1 MGDWDQVR
9 IIREIMGEA
18 DKDLAEVAAAV
29 ERDAKASTAFKDKTG
44 TLRKSIKKQ
53 KSRYPNGGWIVK
65 ADAPHAHLIEY
76 GHGGKNPAPAHPF
89 LRPARDKN
97 ISYMRKIMG
106 AK

>member
-1 MGDWDQVR
+1 MDWNQVR

-29 ERDAKASTAFKDKTG
+29 ERDARASTAFKDKTG
-44 TLRKSIKKQ
+44 MLRKNIRRKKS
-53 KSRYPNGGWIVK
+53 KYKDGGWIVK
-65 ADAPHAHLIEY
+65 ANAPHAHLIEF
-76 GHGGKNPAPAHPF
+76 GHGGINPAPAHPF